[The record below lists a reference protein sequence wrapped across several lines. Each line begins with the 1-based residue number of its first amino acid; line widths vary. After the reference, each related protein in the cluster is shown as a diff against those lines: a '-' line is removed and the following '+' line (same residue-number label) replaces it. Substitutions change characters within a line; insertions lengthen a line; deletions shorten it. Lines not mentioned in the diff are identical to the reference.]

1 MVGPVQGGGR
11 ITKGTK
17 VREHE
22 RGGLQRGWHRGG
34 DLAVA
39 GTAATLRVPETRA
52 EQLFVVRRRGAG
64 RRPAVAGTAESRSGA
79 RYPRRTGSCS
89 LSGDGERGEGGE
101 TITDNRVSAGRRSA
115 INKEIFCDF
124 FPKRGNGL
132 DRGCSLSE
140 FRI

>member
-1 MVGPVQGGGR
+1 MKFSRASRRCDGIADEFGAIWWGKEGSGRGAVIGVRGGTVQGGGR

-64 RRPAVAGTAESRSGA
+64 RRPAVAGTAETVRVPDTRAEQGVV
-79 RYPRRTGSCS
+79 RCRGTGS
-89 LSGDGERGEGGE
+89 GVRAE
-101 TITDNRVSAGRRSA
+101 RRSPTIA
-115 INKEIFCDF
+115 
-124 FPKRGNGL
+124 
-132 DRGCSLSE
+132 
-140 FRI
+140 